1 MEEDKDKYYIVSTSV
16 LPEVFT
22 KVMEVK
28 KILNE
33 GTCDKINDAVKQVG
47 ISRSTYYKYKDS
59 IFDLYDERKDN
70 IITVMIMLEH
80 VKGTLSKILDLIAK
94 HNANVLTINQN
105 IPQNNIAMVS
115 LSIEVSN
122 LDESTEELF
131 HTIES
136 QLGVK
141 SLRVVSKF

>member
-1 MEEDKDKYYIVSTSV
+1 MEDSKDKYYIVSSNV
-16 LPEVFT
+16 LPEVFI
-22 KVMEVK
+22 KVMQVK
-28 KILNE
+28 KILSE
-33 GTCDKINDAVKQVG
+33 GSCEKINDAVKLVG

-59 IFDLYDERKDN
+59 IFDFYDERKDN

-80 VKGTLSKILDLIAK
+80 VSGTLSKILDLIAK

-122 LDESTEELF
+122 LDESIEELF
-131 HTIES
+131 DTIKD

-141 SLRVVSKF
+141 SLRIVSKF

>member
-1 MEEDKDKYYIVSTSV
+1 MQDGKKKYFIISSNV
-16 LPEVFT
+16 LPEVFL

-28 KILNE
+28 KILEE
-33 GTCDKINDAVKQVG
+33 GTCDKINDAVKKVG

-59 IFDLYDERKDN
+59 IFNLYDERRDN
-70 IITVMIMLEH
+70 IITIMLMLEN
-80 VKGTLSKILDLIAK
+80 VKGTLSRILDLIAK

-122 LDESTEELF
+122 LDESIEELF
-131 HTIES
+131 ETIES

>member
-1 MEEDKDKYYIVSTSV
+1 MEDNRDKYYIVKSNV
-16 LPEVFT
+16 LPEVFL

-28 KILNE
+28 KILEE
-33 GTCDKINDAVKQVG
+33 GTYETINEAVKAVG

-59 IFDLYDERKDN
+59 VFDLYDERKDN
-70 IITVMIMLEH
+70 IITIMLMLEH
-80 VKGTLSKILDLIAK
+80 VSGTLSKILDLIAK

-105 IPQNNIAMVS
+105 IPQNNVAMVS

-122 LDESTEELF
+122 LKESIEDLF
-131 HTIES
+131 ETIEK
-136 QLGVK
+136 QIGVK